1 MRSLDC
7 NWICLAPFSALWLAT
22 TLPPPSVELLS
33 CPLLDFLLP
42 CLTNHSFPSAGFG
55 RATSTFLERL
65 LPAPF
70 PSFASLLSPMF
81 GLLVPGKTTLALIE
95 GSEGRPSKSVCINY
109 PLSDP
114 RSNLLDWQ
122 KGRVQDKNPI
132 IHCSIHT
139 ARWSVAS
146 AFLFANHPTLRPVRR
161 ALMEHRPVSSS
172 INAVRTLA

>member
-1 MRSLDC
+1 MHWKTVTMDFITGLPRSD
-7 NWICLAPFSALWLAT
+7 I
-22 TLPPPSVELLS
+22 
-33 CPLLDFLLP
+33 
-42 CLTNHSFPSAGFG
+42 LTGFG
-55 RATSTFLERL
+55 RATRYISWTATASPPFLV
-65 LPAPF
+65 
-70 PSFASLLSPMF
+70 FASQLSPMF

-122 KGRVQDKNPI
+122 KGRVLDKNPI
-132 IHCSIHT
+132 IHWMLCSIHT

-172 INAVRTLA
+172 INAVRTLAW